1 MLVAKASLS
10 LDLVT
15 PFSKSANRIV
25 GSAGETFS
33 TWQFVG
39 LALFISFL
47 SAAYMVLFQKN
58 RTNAARK
65 LVISILS
72 VVILTILLSATA
84 QGRAADLDYERKIAE
99 AESSIIATKIPGDV
113 LEKSLQT
120 ARERVP
126 PPNKPFL
133 SAGWILDTGTLLATS
148 IGSSITETSQLLN
161 LSGSELIRTEKNISP
176 SPLDC
181 EHYIEELERRSDAV
195 AETENLTFGTKE
207 LARGISALWLMTVYR
222 TSAYA
227 QWGESDLAPSVF
239 CRNLEAKTRTPPEEQ
254 HEITVDAAAGPNC
267 NMEYNSETNTWRWT
281 KLTNPNPG
289 AVTAGRNTQ
298 VTTKVDYPE
307 CEDPED
313 HWLGDQAPA
322 ILGTD
327 AKGTRWAPPDEIPTL
342 EEKINFWKNGTSE
355 EEGCPDFTNY
365 TNYSF
370 SEDREYLKA
379 ECNVWGYIHGT
390 LTSITKNIS
399 PDNFKTPEGSGDSL
413 DTNEADEW
421 RICIYQTHEFD
432 SWRHPSPSCFGGG
445 TATIGVGGEGRVEL
459 LGKDIYGVIMWDTL
473 LSYMCGIE
481 GDINFSYLSHQIKLD
496 FSDTDIRSL
505 GSILSENDLL
515 QYFKCLSEIEREYG
529 SQTQSVVDNCYSIPN
544 SYVGTRNIDGKP
556 DINLA
561 TYSYH
566 YRGSN
571 NEKDYYENIIMVQQ
585 NDYKNNEHKEQESFS
600 PAFRPL
606 IYKIRIPHWM
616 NSVIN
621 SANTNFNKAKQDYS
635 KILLIDQFDKR
646 SDIAIEDKAII
657 GTFKYTCA
665 LEGMSSGLRDLTY
678 GQLGD
683 DLSLSSMSGITL
695 ENRYMN
701 LLATGVL
708 HGVAVAAAKKAD
720 IDGLFKEQRLIPGI
734 GLGSERIATQP
745 EPEKDNEA
753 IFLVNSYEQ
762 AFEPE
767 ISAAE
772 QGVGSEIDP
781 DIRLTGRVGGILNE
795 PGDMTP
801 SVSQQYRTGV
811 NYHHTVRLS
820 NIWSLC
826 VPKVV
831 VDENGVPVE
840 GSNLRGN
847 LKYYAEQYKKAANED
862 VDYEFS
868 DFYGEFK
875 EDSVDPTLEM
885 WKIRDEFGLIV
896 PLRVSK
902 VSEGGTYDEV
912 QNKIVNDW
920 MSPSPNYH
928 VCAAAWTN
936 IVVGGRLGTEI
947 EKCRSSGFPLI
958 GAFYA
963 HLCTGFRAALSSI
976 GAGPRKLVRNDTTD
990 VLPGGAGMFELHQ
1003 DQIYDRLQTGAEID
1017 KDAADW
1023 MRQAN
1028 SRSGPRTRAAVGS
1041 ITSLIAGV
1049 GIFVLVFAILILV
1062 LVSQMILVIGLSLL
1076 PLILALGVL
1085 PFDSTQKFVGK
1096 IWIYLGMAFLAKTA
1110 VVFFLSVVV
1119 LMLWVLSTI
1128 SDTLVG
1134 VVGQSLFNI
1143 LFVALASLF
1152 FVKMGFTLVRS
1163 AKAASQLPEKAI
1175 SKMRE
1180 QKEKFS
1186 RAGQEWFGSDANTE
1200 ELEKAEKKKA
1210 KLEDRKSKLQ
1220 AKTGDKR
1227 WKKSGDRASRV
1238 GQDLRPS
1245 NSNKP
1250 KPHSS

>member
-126 PPNKPFL
+126 PHNKPFL
-133 SAGWILDTGTLLATS
+133 SAGWILDTGTSLATS

-254 HEITVDAAAGPNC
+254 HEITIDAAAGPNC

-289 AVTAGRNTQ
+289 AVTAGASTQ

-327 AKGTRWAPPDEIPTL
+327 ADGNKWDPPDETPTL
-342 EEKINFWKNGTSE
+342 EEKIKFWIDM
-355 EEGCPDFTNY
+355 CPEVGEHNEFDFTGK
-365 TNYSF
+365 
-370 SEDREYLKA
+370 EYLRA
-379 ECNVWGYIHGT
+379 ECNIWGYIHGT
-390 LTSITKNIS
+390 LDAITENASSENFETDTTGYTNTLDIQNWGECITAFFSSGKEYPDMTCSNQKILGLHTS
-399 PDNFKTPEGSGDSL
+399 
-413 DTNEADEW
+413 
-421 RICIYQTHEFD
+421 RI
-432 SWRHPSPSCFGGG
+432 FG
-445 TATIGVGGEGRVEL
+445 VSKWE
-459 LGKDIYGVIMWDTL
+459 TL
-473 LSYMCGIE
+473 LFYMCGIDSRLDLDE
-481 GDINFSYLSHQIKLD
+481 LSLAIKNGTSGVGDSISRDVDGDDKTIRLKQYLRCLSQITKTYGDSSMLVESSNDINM
-496 FSDTDIRSL
+496 
-505 GSILSENDLL
+505 
-515 QYFKCLSEIEREYG
+515 
-529 SQTQSVVDNCYSIPN
+529 CYSEP
-544 SYVGTRNIDGKP
+544 DGAMRHP
-556 DINLA
+556 RFADT
-561 TYSYH
+561 TYSY
-566 YRGSN
+566 YTGPV
-571 NEKDYYENIIMVQQ
+571 DAPAENMIIIRQDVASTDVVA
-585 NDYKNNEHKEQESFS
+585 NF
-600 PAFRPL
+600 L
-606 IYKIRIPHWM
+606 VIRIPIWM
-616 NSVIN
+616 SLYIN
-621 SANTNFNKAKQDYS
+621 TGEMET
-635 KILLIDQFDKR
+635 LGT
-646 SDIAIEDKAII
+646 SDIVDSSGDNVEF
-657 GTFKYTCA
+657 TYMCQPQ
-665 LEGMSSGLRDLTY
+665 GMSEGLRDISY
-678 GQLGD
+678 GEINSD
-683 DLSLSSMSGITL
+683 FYNIID
-695 ENRYMN
+695 NNDYMN
-701 LLATGVL
+701 IIATGVL
-708 HGVAVAAAKKAD
+708 HGIAVSAAEKGG
-720 IDGLFKEQRLIPGI
+720 IDSGLFYEHSSIPLITG
-734 GLGSERIATQP
+734 GSRQFADQQDGE
-745 EPEKDNEA
+745 DN
-753 IFLVNSYEQ
+753 FLVNSYGT
-762 AFEPE
+762 AFAPE

-781 DIRLTGRVGGILNE
+781 DIRLTGLVGGLLND

-840 GSNLRGN
+840 GSNLKGN

-862 VDYEFS
+862 VDYEFG
-868 DFYGEFK
+868 DFYDEFK

-1200 ELEKAEKKKA
+1200 ELEKEEKKKA

-1227 WKKSGDRASRV
+1227 WKKSGDRASRG